1 MALDFDKYNQQGVEF
16 LKKVATALETP
27 EDLAYADRL
36 TTTLLAV
43 IRDIITR
50 EESINFIGSL
60 PMYLK
65 AQYVNGWKFSP
76 QPKRVKTR
84 EEFFDLLREK
94 YPRTTGRPLGNYQ
107 SLRKDVKA
115 VFQVLKQYEP
125 EGEVKDVKAQL
136 PKSLA
141 DLWEVEE
148 FEGANQESKSGK

>member
-36 TTTLLAV
+36 TTALMAV
-43 IRDIITR
+43 TRDIITR
-50 EESINFIGSL
+50 EESLNFIGPL

-65 AQYVNGWKFSP
+65 AVYVNGWKFSP
-76 QPKRVKTR
+76 HPERIKTR
-84 EEFFDLLREK
+84 EEFFEALRER

-107 SLRKDVKA
+107 SVRKDVKA

-125 EGEVKDVKAQL
+125 EGEIKDIKAQL

-141 DLWEVEE
+141 DLWEVEDYE
-148 FEGANQESKSGK
+148 TKEQESKSGK

>member
-1 MALDFDKYNQQGVEF
+1 MALNFDKYNEQGVEF

-36 TTTLLAV
+36 TTSLMAV
-43 IRDIITR
+43 VRDIITR
-50 EESINFIGSL
+50 EESLNFIGPL

-65 AQYVNGWKFSP
+65 AVYVNGWKFSP
-76 QPKRVKTR
+76 QPERIGNR
-84 EEFFDLLREK
+84 EEFFNAIRER
-94 YPRTTGRPLGNYQ
+94 YPRTTGRPLGDYQ

-115 VFQVLKQYEP
+115 VFQVLKEYEP

-136 PKSLA
+136 PQGLA

-148 FEGANQESKSGK
+148 FEYEGQESKAGK